1 MDEPRAA
8 PAAAPVRGRAPL
20 VALCSLAAMLA
31 ATPLLAWSTAAVL
44 GRESSSPLDWVSLR
58 FGPRAEYAEFS
69 RRFESGSVAV
79 ATWRGCELDSAALP
93 ALAEAC
99 VGPDGPRDA
108 RGRPW
113 FDSAVSGPAIL
124 ARLVGPPVELD
135 REEAIR
141 RLRGVLVGPDGRT
154 TCLVVGFTREGIADR
169 RAAVAWLRRKSLE
182 ATGVA
187 EADLH
192 VAGPMVENVEIDS
205 KSNETLLGL
214 APWVAIVI
222 LSLTWFSLRSAA
234 YAGLVF
240 FVAAWSVGLAFLTMD
255 AAGDRMNPV
264 LVVMPVLVLVLGVS
278 AGIHLV
284 NYLAEARAAGPDR
297 VAGRAIRLGF
307 MPCLLS
313 AGTTAI
319 GLVSLVV
326 SELEPIRV
334 FGLHGAIGVMG
345 SLVAGFLVLPGLYE
359 RWPPRRTGGTLAD
372 GEPAAG
378 RRVADAVVRHAGPI
392 VAVCFAAMAAA
403 GAGVSGVRTSVR
415 LDRLFAADSRLIRD
429 YAWIEDHVGPTVPIE
444 VVVAF
449 GPDSDV
455 RVADRV
461 AIVRRVGERLA
472 GMPGVRGVLSAA
484 AFLPEEAD
492 AGALRTAARRVI
504 TARRLAQQ
512 LAAIDDLKYVR
523 AEAGGERWRATAR
536 VPVLADIDYGD
547 FLERVRV
554 AVAPVVEEA
563 GGAGRGVSFS
573 CTGVMPVV
581 HAIQN
586 ALLADLFVSFFSALA
601 LITVVM
607 MVVERGVA
615 AGLVAMVSNVFPMLL
630 VFGVLGWWR
639 ARLDIGSGMT
649 ASIALGMAIDGTLHF
664 LTFFRRSRDA
674 GADAAAAVRAAYAH
688 CAAAMTQGTVACG
701 LGMLLFAASS
711 YVLAQRFAWMIV
723 TLMALALAGD
733 LVLLPAMLVGRLG
746 RVFAPARRG

>member
-8 PAAAPVRGRAPL
+8 PAATPGTGRPPL
-20 VALCSLAAMLA
+20 FALACLAAMVA
-31 ATPLLAWSTAAVL
+31 ATPVLGLATAALL

-58 FGPRAEYAEFS
+58 FGPRAEYAEFAD
-69 RRFESGSVAV
+69 RFESGGVAV
-79 ATWRGCELDSAALP
+79 VTWPGCEIDSAAV
-93 ALAEAC
+93 ARLAEAC
-99 VGPDGPRDA
+99 IGPDAPGNA
-108 RGRPW
+108 GGRPW
-113 FDSAVSGPAIL
+113 FDSAVSGATLL

-154 TCLVVGFTREGIADR
+154 TCLVVGFTREGAASR
-169 RAAVAWLRRKSLE
+169 RAAVAWLRRTALATAGVE
-182 ATGVA
+182 A
-187 EADLH
+187 ADLH
-192 VAGPMVENVEIDS
+192 LAGPMVENVEIDA
-205 KSNETLLGL
+205 KSAETLLGL
-214 APWVAIVI
+214 APWAAAVI
-222 LSLTWFSLRSAA
+222 FALTWFALRSAV

-240 FVAAWSVGLAFLTMD
+240 FVAAWSVGLSFLTMN

-297 VAGRAIRLGF
+297 VAARAIRLGF
-307 MPCLLS
+307 LPCLLS

-345 SLVAGFLVLPGLYE
+345 ALVAGFLVLPGLYE
-359 RWPPRRTGGTLAD
+359 RWPPRRVAAEHADGGT
-372 GEPAAG
+372 AG
-378 RRVADAVVRHAGPI
+378 RRVADLVIRHAGPI
-392 VAVCFAAMAAA
+392 VATCFAAMVVA
-403 GAGVSGVRTSVR
+403 GAGVPGVRTSVR

-429 YAWIEDHVGPTVPIE
+429 YAWIEEHVGPTVPIE

-449 GPDSDV
+449 GADSDV

-461 AIVRRVGERLA
+461 TIVRRVGERLA
-472 GMPGVRGVLSAA
+472 AMPGVGGVMSAV
-484 AFLPEEAD
+484 AFLPEEGD
-492 AGALRTAARRVI
+492 AGAVRAAARRVI

-523 AEAGGERWRATAR
+523 TEAGAELWRATAR
-536 VPVLADIDYGD
+536 VPVLADIDYGE
-547 FLERVRV
+547 FLEQVRA
-554 AVAPVVEEA
+554 AVAPVVQES
-563 GGAGRGVSFS
+563 GGRERGISFS
-573 CTGVMPVV
+573 CTGIMPVV

-607 MVVERGVA
+607 MVVERGVG
-615 AGLVAMVSNVFPMLL
+615 AGLVAMVSNVFPMLV
-630 VFGVLGWWR
+630 VFGILGWWR
-639 ARLDIGSGMT
+639 ARLDIGSVMT

-664 LTFFRRSRDA
+664 LTFFRRSRDG
-674 GADAAAAVRAAYAH
+674 GADAAGAVRAAYAH

-701 LGMLLFAASS
+701 LGMLLFASSS
-711 YVLAQRFAWMIV
+711 YVLAQRFAWMLV
-723 TLMALALAGD
+723 ALMALALAGD
-733 LVLLPAMLVGRLG
+733 LILLPAMLVGPLG
-746 RVFAPARRG
+746 RAFRARRG